1 MGYSAHALPDF
12 KLEILTPIFYSFSTC
27 TPSPT
32 PQITITFDLTFEPV
46 FFTLGRMKLFKCIK
60 KNLKMV

>member
-32 PQITITFDLTFEPV
+32 PQNTITFDLTFEPV
-46 FFTLGRMKLFKCIK
+46 FFTLGRMK
-60 KNLKMV
+60 